1 MTKQR
6 TVGFLIGFLWITNG
20 VANSGTR
27 GAPNETACAIEL
39 ARFKSP
45 HSYLVA
51 MVERNEPKCDVDDCQ
66 ANLSVIKV
74 ISAGDISLRPT
85 SIDVRY
91 TVKARENGGQ
101 YPEGSSIAVF
111 IPDSNS
117 KVYRWLAVAFPAIS
131 TVIDNFEQAVEIAGA
146 SPTGTSHCEKSA
158 ASTGQWLHQTD
169 QHLVW

>member
-6 TVGFLIGFLWITNG
+6 TVGFLTGLLWIISG
-20 VANSGTR
+20 VANSGTS

-39 ARFKSP
+39 ARLKSP
-45 HSYLVA
+45 HRYLVA
-51 MVERNEPKCDVDDCQ
+51 MVERNEPKCDVNDCQ

-74 ISAGDISLRPT
+74 ISAGDLSLRPA

-101 YPEGSSIAVF
+101 YPKGSSIAVF
-111 IPDSNS
+111 IPDSNG

-131 TVIDNFEQAVEIAGA
+131 TVIDNFEQAVAIAGA
-146 SPTGTSHCEKSA
+146 NPTGTSHCEKNA
-158 ASTGQWLHQTD
+158 GAPATT
-169 QHLVW
+169 